1 MRSSILGWRLLFILA
16 FLTLHLSG
24 ASVASAAT
32 PAKEA
37 SAATPAKEEAKKKSS
52 SAGFEFNKKDPI
64 YITSDWMEV
73 DQKNNTITYK
83 GRVVTIQ
90 ADMTMRSE
98 TLTAYYDPE
107 MKQMKQ
113 IVAEGKV
120 NAVQGN
126 RVATGEKAVF
136 DDKAKTVTLTGNP
149 VMRQGN
155 SQVSGIR
162 VIYFTEQDRATAEG
176 DDKIRVRATIFPED
190 LEKQDKGDSAAS
202 K

>member
-1 MRSSILGWRLLFILA
+1 MTMGRIQRAAVLLGLCLIFSTVPA
-16 FLTLHLSG
+16 G
-24 ASVASAAT
+24 AAAPT
-32 PAKEA
+32 KDEG
-37 SAATPAKEEAKKKSS
+37 KKGST
-52 SAGFEFNKKDPI
+52 FEFNKKDPI
-64 YITSDWMEV
+64 YITADWMEV
-73 DQKNNTITYK
+73 DQTKNSITYK

-120 NAVQGN
+120 NATQGN
-126 RVATGEKAVF
+126 RVATGDRAVF
-136 DDKAKTVTLTGNP
+136 DDKAKTVTLTGSP

-155 SQVSGIR
+155 NQVSGSK
-162 VIYFTEQDRATAEG
+162 VVYFIEQDRAMVESDGKT
-176 DDKIRVRATIFPED
+176 RVSATIFPEE
-190 LEKQDKGDSAAS
+190 LKVREQGDAKS

>member
-1 MRSSILGWRLLFILA
+1 MDRMQTSAVLLGW
-16 FLTLHLSG
+16 FLIFSTVPVG
-24 ASVASAAT
+24 AAAPT
-32 PAKEA
+32 KDEGK
-37 SAATPAKEEAKKKSS
+37 TTKDEGKKGST
-52 SAGFEFNKKDPI
+52 AFEFNKKDPI
-64 YITSDWMEV
+64 YITADWMEV
-73 DQKNNTITYK
+73 DQTKNTITYK

-120 NAVQGN
+120 NATQGN
-126 RVATGEKAVF
+126 RIATGDKAVF
-136 DDKAKTVTLTGNP
+136 DDKTKTVTLTGSP

-155 SQVSGIR
+155 SQVSGAK
-162 VIYFTEQDRATAEG
+162 VVYYMDQDRAVTEG
-176 DDKIRVRATIFPED
+176 DGKIRVQATVFPEE
-190 LEKQDKGDSAAS
+190 LKNREQGDAAQ